1 MIWPIWQSRKPS
13 PQHTVSPAVEPTT
26 EEGDEEAAQDEQ
38 DENDETEPLVT
49 EHQDVQ
55 YHLMTDSPPPS
66 RSRTASRHMN
76 CLVTA
81 CTVCYVLS
89 LVGIGLFVFGSMR
102 YFPKVPQYNVCND
115 AVAWKSLVDSMTS
128 VKMEASFEILVSIMN
143 PNHFDVA
150 LDMGKGDFKH
160 DGVFVGTFEI
170 PPTTVKSM
178 AISDMT
184 ILAKFL
190 PSKWE
195 ALSLTAEYYKGTL
208 TLEIDS
214 EASVRI
220 PSLLNYTYEAHV
232 ANMRV
237 HVNDPSLMD
246 RHLCACPQ
254 WKDAKNKTRPP
265 QAILSY
271 F

>member
-1 MIWPIWQSRKPS
+1 MEGVVFVEIGFLGIVLIFLVGGVCFCCSTLGYCVAGGVKGAYDDLANLAVSQAPS

-150 LDMGKGDFKH
+150 L
-160 DGVFVGTFEI
+160 
-170 PPTTVKSM
+170 P
-178 AISDMT
+178 ISKAT
-184 ILAKFL
+184 
-190 PSKWE
+190 SK
-195 ALSLTAEYYKGTL
+195 
-208 TLEIDS
+208 
-214 EASVRI
+214 
-220 PSLLNYTYEAHV
+220 
-232 ANMRV
+232 
-237 HVNDPSLMD
+237 
-246 RHLCACPQ
+246 
-254 WKDAKNKTRPP
+254 
-265 QAILSY
+265 
-271 F
+271 